1 MKHSQ
6 AGRERG
12 FTLIELIVVIVIIGI
27 LAAVA
32 IPRFIN
38 QTSAARTAA
47 LNGLAGAINSA
58 VTLCQAEYRAEGN
71 SSNATA
77 TTITMDA
84 ASGGGGG
91 TTVTV
96 VAGTGNPAGATGGID
111 SALRSYQG
119 FAVTFASGVATF
131 KFSTDVPSCNL
142 TYTASTGLVALT
154 TSGC

>member
-1 MKHSQ
+1 MKYRQ
-6 AGRERG
+6 NRRERG

-38 QTSAARTAA
+38 QTSAARIAA

-71 SSNATA
+71 SSNSSATS
-77 TTITMDA
+77 ISMDQN
-84 ASGGGGG
+84 SGGTGG

-96 VAGTGNPAGATGGID
+96 VANSGNCAAVAGGID
-111 SALRSYQG
+111 TALRTYSG

-131 KFSTDVPSCNL
+131 KFATDVPNCNL
-142 TYTASTGLVALT
+142 TYTGSSAAVSITS
-154 TSGC
+154 SGC